1 MFPGSPAPLP
11 PRTPLRAVLALL
23 PHGRTAGV
31 WLRRC
36 PRLGAFRAR
45 GARRLL
51 LSQDLGALLRRCE
64 VVAVRHE
71 GRPELFSATRLARCR
86 LLEIVL
92 GTPFLPPPRQLR
104 ELYPAMAAEPGLYT
118 IPLGLGSAEEALAVC
133 AAEHLAVRSSR
144 IGYGALSS

>member
-11 PRTPLRAVLALL
+11 PGTPLRAVLSLLL
-23 PHGRTAGV
+23 PGRTAGI

-36 PRLGAFRAR
+36 NRLAVVRAR

-51 LSQDLGALLRRCE
+51 LSEDLGALLRRCE
-64 VVAVRHE
+64 LIAVRHG
-71 GRPELFSATRLARCR
+71 GRADLFSAVRLSRCR
-86 LLEIVL
+86 LLEIFL

-118 IPLGLGSAEEALAVC
+118 IPLGLGSAEEALAIC
-133 AAEHLAVRSSR
+133 AAEHLPVRSTR
-144 IGYGALSS
+144 IEYGALSS

>member
-11 PRTPLRAVLALL
+11 PRTPLVVVLSLLL
-23 PHGRTAGV
+23 PGRTAGV

-36 PRLGAFRAR
+36 HRLGVVRAR

-64 VVAVRHE
+64 HIAVRHGE
-71 GRPELFSATRLARCR
+71 RAELFSAAGLSRCR

-104 ELYPAMAAEPGLYT
+104 ELYPAMAVEPGLYT
-118 IPLGLGSAEEALAVC
+118 IPLGLGSAEEALAIC
-133 AAEHLAVRSSR
+133 AAEHLAVRSTR
-144 IGYGALSS
+144 IEYGALSS